1 MDYSH
6 IRKKTQISHIFD
18 PLYKISPHFDRL
30 YGVHSFSFEMTRM
43 TPLTSQNP
51 ARERGTDTRDS
62 ERHENSAAGS
72 VWSRPE
78 VIFAKAADR
87 AKSLTSAAIDLA
99 DLVSL
104 KVRVRVVRKIL
115 TSKYKVTEATQA

>member
-18 PLYKISPHFDRL
+18 PQYKFPHILTDL
-30 YGVHSFSFEMTRM
+30 YGVHSVSFEMTRM
-43 TPLTSQNP
+43 TPLTSLQNP

-62 ERHENSAAGS
+62 ERQEDSAAGS

-78 VIFAKAADR
+78 VIFAKGADR
-87 AKSLTSAAIDLA
+87 ARA
-99 DLVSL
+99 
-104 KVRVRVVRKIL
+104 
-115 TSKYKVTEATQA
+115 